1 MKAVLILLAAVV
13 LLGVLAM
20 PALAGL
26 ELSVDY
32 FWGDGEITTV
42 PAENPEPQAKT
53 KVALPTPE
61 PSPIPTDDPEPT
73 DNPGP
78 TDDPEPTPEP
88 SPDPSPIPPLKQ
100 RSDLKGIILGLRY
113 PIGRFRPALEY
124 GTGEDKGD
132 GWKEDFQLL
141 EMKAGYAL
149 VESPKGRLE
158 PYLSYLTLEAGGFD
172 VSGPMLGFD
181 FRYPLTTRISLDGG
195 AGFSFNPRLKKG
207 RASFSD
213 ESLALAKLKLI
224 YHFNERWDFGLGYR
238 VYRFDGDTSE
248 GHYTGVD
255 AKYELATLGF
265 TVKLGA
271 KPKPE
276 PPPAVPD
283 PVAKSHAPQ
292 REPEPEPEPQPQPI
306 PGLEPEPP
314 AEPLPVIPVLEE
326 YRLLKP
332 IFFDFDKSTFRD
344 DQLPRLDWNI
354 AILKDHP
361 DLYIL
366 VAGHADHH
374 GSNDYNIALS
384 RRRAQAVTDYL
395 VVNGIDLK
403 RITIYAYGESYPY
416 DKYDA
421 NPDWE
426 SDRWVDILVSHLPPS
441 WEMGIEQRGVS
452 ADLR

>member
-1 MKAVLILLAAVV
+1 MKAVLILLTTVV
-13 LLGVLAM
+13 LLGVLAIT
-20 PALAGL
+20 ALAEL

-32 FWGDGEITTV
+32 FWGDSEITTV
-42 PAENPEPQAKT
+42 PAELGDPKPQAKT
-53 KVALPTPE
+53 KVTLPTPE
-61 PSPIPTDDPEPT
+61 PSTLPS
-73 DNPGP
+73 
-78 TDDPEPTPEP
+78 DDPEPTPEP

-100 RSDLKGIILGLRY
+100 RSDLIGIILGLRY

-124 GTGEDKGD
+124 GTGEAKGD
-132 GWKEDFQLL
+132 DWKEDFELL

-149 VESPKGRLE
+149 TERTKKSLE

-181 FRYPLTTRISLDGG
+181 FRYPLTTRISLDGS
-195 AGFSFNPRLKKG
+195 AGFSFDPRLKKG
-207 RASFSD
+207 RTWFSD
-213 ESLALAKLKLI
+213 ESLVLAKLKLI
-224 YHFNERWDFGLGYR
+224 YHFNEGWDFGLGYR

-248 GHYTGVD
+248 DHYTGVD
-255 AKYELATLGF
+255 AKYELATVGF

-271 KPKPE
+271 KPKP
-276 PPPAVPD
+276 
-283 PVAKSHAPQ
+283 Q
-292 REPEPEPEPQPQPI
+292 PEPI

-314 AEPLPVIPVLEE
+314 AESLPVIPVLEE

-441 WEMGIEQRGVS
+441 WEMGIEQRGVPVK
-452 ADLR
+452 LR